1 MTLYLRPLLDEG
13 AISSWSPSFRVL
25 WNHPIWIMADY
36 DVSVRP
42 SIDGLRLI
50 CRTCH
55 SPQGIFTPHRG
66 DLSAEMVVTPN
77 YAEARMY
84 TFEWMG
90 PIAYSRQ
97 SLFAGA
103 CIRCNTVMWGPASST
118 ITPYEKWQFEKIAE
132 QQANTTRLHTG
143 QDSEPG

>member
-25 WNHPIWIMADY
+25 WNHPIWVFKF
-36 DVSVRP
+36 VSDFDSRGRAP
-42 SIDGLRLI
+42 LNFYCPTCAALHDAHSII
-50 CRTCH
+50 T
-55 SPQGIFTPHRG
+55 
-66 DLSAEMVVTPN
+66 SAIH
-77 YAEARMY
+77 

-97 SLFAGA
+97 SISVGA
-103 CIRCNTVMWGPASST
+103 CTRCNTVVWSPST
-118 ITPYEKWQFEKIAE
+118 SILTPYEDWQFEKIAE